1 MDEVSEGVVAAP
13 MEFTL
18 LAAFTA
24 RVSATVGMEA
34 IVIDTTATRGAITLG
49 EAVDFPST
57 LALPITVTAAIGDP
71 IGVVIIAGPVII
83 DAAHTIIEAGIMDG
97 CTMGIAVFTR
107 VVTITTTRVFG
118 FG

>member
-1 MDEVSEGVVAAP
+1 MVDTGVDEVSEGVVAAP

-18 LAAFTA
+18 LAAFMAGVCT
-24 RVSATVGMEA
+24 TVGMEA
-34 IVIDTTATRGAITLG
+34 IVIDTT